1 METLPPPTGLPDDTL
16 PAASAALKRL
26 AELSTSL
33 QTELGELPTAQD
45 TLLDAIT
52 TSDTSQRELEVARL
66 LQRIDD
72 YWDSPSASD
81 GTRYE
86 KFLTGMQQTLRD
98 ELSVKIHER
107 DLTTQYLACLPASRR
122 RSDSPTAVPPK
133 IFSLHVKLQEQEQVE
148 VAGALVMSQDQGH
161 TLLIMPGIGAT
172 GFTSQAQMLETLPDW
187 LNSPTLRDALFNCI
201 EQRHQDVLTEIGND
215 PDLHLE
221 PFTAADLLLTPISDS
236 PYAHAM
242 DRLIDKQRKDV
253 RYASMLTSVDNRE
266 KHQALIQNAIGMRG
280 LFGPGALLELREL
293 ASLES
298 RYRRSL
304 PDWIKMASQD
314 DRSTYAERLQQYDQA
329 RAVTVSALNAA
340 ASPEQF
346 ARAQLRIRMANDL
359 GYDLDPSTIKANTQR
374 TLPVTG
380 EAYTVTRSL
389 TELALYGLHP
399 GDGKAGSEFLGHTTL
414 SLEDAPLA
422 EEHSSLTPA
431 YLVKVIEEL
440 DLRLTFAAFQ
450 QAQYRK
456 EHNQQ
461 LMHLLTRRQIS
472 ALAYAAKMQGHIR
485 PEDFTIVETVTN
497 PAQGNTDFR
506 LIVQQ
511 VKLNRQVLSK
521 LLVVRQETTTGQLER
536 LIMVAVDAPQTQC
549 FWAFDNQTQLRNE
562 LVGWVVS
569 DKLCDYLLNQ
579 VEVAAR
585 AGLAAQLAALKLKP
599 YPPEGFLELVSLSG
613 FDAGLRILAEQHI
626 RVALSEQQ
634 RHTPDW
640 YRHATPAQR
649 QELVALEDAANGAR
663 KNYDAKPHTHMQ
675 SFKAYTHERASR
687 QISKLLDVP
696 VGRVDPDL
704 IVISSERETLT
715 YTDMLLNGYDDS
727 IGIIRSTADTQ
738 ATFRGPEGVNLSA
751 LSPVKVAESV
761 RNQWLADDYI
771 ALVKNTLLNTGSQ
784 GYEYRRK
791 TSLLMTQL
799 QMKAAALRSL
809 LKGHISATQYQWLW
823 DSIDHAHL
831 SDARTREQ
839 YPLYPLQIHV
849 DKPFIASGVGGIDQ
863 LVIPDTN
870 LIHVETV
877 QGCVAILPMSIRQA
891 ALLYTHQAPDGIEF
905 RLFSSF
911 TDSLGTPG
919 MIDYYKDRCRIK
931 SRKTLSFFLRDM
943 QQGNANKAPFLPK
956 ESISDF
962 ADTCFNRPILR
973 KLRDVEETTTGRNDM
988 LAKLIWVSIEVI
1000 ATVVTLPFPPAS
1012 FAVGALLSLH
1022 DTVRALQSLR
1032 EGDSETA
1039 SAYIL
1044 TAMLNSFGAA
1054 GDLHSGLKG
1063 FGGVVRQ
1070 IGPPPPS
1077 HSALRPVQRSS
1088 SLPRYEDMYP
1098 INLYDEPFLVGKPD
1112 ANGYFPVLRN
1122 VSDASTKVDA
1132 TGQFVRPGAGGTWQ
1146 PPGHALDIAS
1156 PSAAGLRD
1164 GLEVHLSLSNVPRIS
1179 DGHAKGVCT
1188 INGRQYIEFSGKTF
1202 EVQYDTQIRSWQ
1214 IIDPGN
1220 PFAFFGKQPVS
1231 LDEQGKWQLV
1241 DRQQLRG
1248 GGRDSPQD
1256 YRPLP
1261 DTEAAGTGT
1270 NLSDYELPGQMQP
1283 HMELIISGEGY
1294 DPSGLGMMQYF
1305 ETYFME
1311 MRLKFTVL
1319 REKLYHDAHA
1329 FFSAPS
1335 LPPRPSLPALESGAS
1350 IDTLFESLLAHSSG
1364 LVLSEA
1370 PRSVASK
1377 RLLIQNMPLLVKER
1391 VEILYI
1397 EHLFSDKHLP
1407 KLARYRQLGKKTR
1420 SGSHEI
1426 KEHLEYINDKALNN
1440 QTTEY
1445 DYYHLIK
1452 IAHRHGIEVRPFSS
1466 SISYPLISHPVAP
1479 AAGDTAASQKM
1490 SNFFGHKLISGDVA
1504 SDPSRRWIALLDEK
1518 LASTHNQLPGI
1529 AELEGVPSI
1538 HIQDVASGSPTRIKA
1553 TAGAASTDSATHCDF
1568 TIEFANPLTIAP
1580 AKPLPESTLLDMALF
1595 KDLGNRQSIENAQL
1609 WSGEY
1614 GFRWGDTKGWLRIE
1628 PDHWTPNSPSSA
1640 IQKSLADATY
1650 EVPLE
1655 NRSTLYQ
1662 LANFEHKGLDQHYFF
1677 LDPELSVVRGKFF
1690 KVRTKLQ
1697 ADARNIAAVELP
1709 PRPTLPK
1716 VEPQAP
1722 LPDFL
1727 QTLYQHTDGI
1737 VIGEVHSSVAS
1748 KKLIIDNLPL
1758 LSQQKVK
1765 TLYLE
1770 HLLADLHQADLDRFF
1785 ETGQM
1790 SKTLLHDLKRLDR
1803 GHHTDPNRIH
1813 TFEQLVLKAQQHGV
1827 EIRAIDCSASYHL
1840 KGILGDAPTTRQQ
1853 MMNYFAHITIRKHQE
1868 VMGSHKWIALVGN
1881 THANTYQQIIP
1892 GIAELEAG
1900 IGLRVTD
1907 APPGNARGVIPDPGE
1922 RIKRGLG
1929 TETVPIKSDYL
1940 VEMEITGATRALPV
1954 RPPQTL
1960 PAEQRLTRPGM
1971 FLIEQ
1976 SEDGQQTIVHRS
1988 RDTFIHRTPV
1998 QVNAEG
2004 KLYIDRPTWTNA
2016 HLTPYNNMFALVEA
2030 LEELNLMRV
2039 T

>member
-1 METLPPPTGLPDDTL
+1 METLPPSTGFPDDTL

-26 AELSTSL
+26 AELSASL
-33 QTELGELPTAQD
+33 LTDLNALPAVD
-45 TLLDAIT
+45 DDLLDADASRQEQET
-52 TSDTSQRELEVARL
+52 VRL
-66 LQRIDD
+66 LQRIND
-72 YWDSPSASD
+72 YWDAPSASD

-86 KFLTGMQQTLRD
+86 KFLTGMQQALRD
-98 ELSVKIHER
+98 ELSIKIHER
-107 DLTTQYLACLPASRR
+107 DLAAHYIECLPASRR
-122 RSDSPTAVPPK
+122 RSDNPQTVPARN
-133 IFSLHVKLQEQEQVE
+133 FALQVQLQENEQAE
-148 VAGALVMSQDQGH
+148 VAGALVMSREQGH
-161 TLLIMPGIGAT
+161 TLLVLPGIGAT
-172 GFTSQAQMLETLPDW
+172 GFSSQTEMRETLASW
-187 LNSPTLRDALFNCI
+187 LNDPTLKDALFNCF
-201 EQRHQDVLTEIGND
+201 EQHHQDVLTAIDND

-221 PFTAADLLLTPISDS
+221 PFTANDLLLKPIVGA
-236 PYAHAM
+236 PYAYAM
-242 DRLIDKQRKDV
+242 NRLLDKQYADI
-253 RYASMLTSVDNRE
+253 RYACALTTPDDRT
-266 KHQALIQNAIGMRG
+266 KRRTLIQEAISMRG
-280 LFGPGALLELREL
+280 LFGPAAILELREL

-304 PDWIKMASQD
+304 PDWIKMASQE
-314 DRSTYAERLQQYDQA
+314 DRSAYAERLRQYDQA
-329 RAVTVSALNAA
+329 RAVMLSALNAA

-346 ARAQLRIRMANDL
+346 AVAQLRTRLANDL
-359 GYDLDPSTIKANTQR
+359 GYDLDPSTITASTQR
-374 TLPVTG
+374 SLPVTG
-380 EAYTVTRSL
+380 EPYTVPRTL
-389 TELALYGLHP
+389 AELALYGLHP
-399 GDGKAGSEFLGHTTL
+399 GDGQAGSAFLEHTTF
-414 SLEDAPLA
+414 SLEGAPLA
-422 EEHSSLTPA
+422 AEYSSLTPA
-431 YLVKVIEEL
+431 YLARAINEL
-440 DLRLTFAAFQ
+440 DLRMTFAEFQ
-450 QAQYRK
+450 QTEYRK
-456 EHNQQ
+456 AHNQQ

-485 PEDFTIVETVTN
+485 PEDFTAVEAVTN
-497 PAQGNTDFR
+497 PERATTDFR
-506 LIVQQ
+506 FIVQQ

-521 LLVVRQETTTGQLER
+521 LLIVRQEATTGQLER

-549 FWAFDNQTQLRNE
+549 FWAFDNETQLRNE
-562 LVGWVVS
+562 LVSWVTS
-569 DKLCDYLLNQ
+569 DKRCEYLLKQ
-579 VEVAAR
+579 VEVADR
-585 AGLAAQLAALKLKP
+585 DGLATQLAALKLKP
-599 YPPEGFLELVSLSG
+599 YPSADFLELVSLSS
-613 FDAGLRILAEQHI
+613 FDTSLHILAEQHI
-626 RVALSEQQ
+626 RVALSEQK

-640 YRHATPAQR
+640 YRQASTAQR

-675 SFKAYTHERASR
+675 AFKAYTHERASR
-687 QISKLLDVP
+687 QISKLLGVP
-696 VGRVDPDL
+696 VGHVDPDL
-704 IVISSERETLT
+704 VVISSERETIT

-771 ALVKNTLLNTGSQ
+771 ALVNNTLLNAGSE

-809 LKGHISATQYQWLW
+809 LKENISATQYQWLW

-831 SDARTREQ
+831 SDAKTREQ

-849 DKPFIASGVGGIDQ
+849 DKPFIASGVGGINQ

-877 QGCVAILPMSIRQA
+877 QGCIAILPMSIRQA
-891 ALLYTHQAPDGIEF
+891 SLLYTPQAPDGIEF

-919 MIDYYKDRCRIK
+919 MIDYYKDRCRLK
-931 SRKTLSFFLRDM
+931 SRKALSFFLRDM
-943 QQGNANKAPFLPK
+943 QKGNASKAPFLPR

-988 LAKLIWVSIEVI
+988 LARLIWVSIEVI
-1000 ATVVTLPFPPAS
+1000 ATIVTLPFPPAS

-1032 EGDSETA
+1032 DGDSETA

-1070 IGPPPPS
+1070 IGPPPSPD
-1077 HSALRPVQRSS
+1077 SALRPVKRVP
-1088 SLPRYEDMYP
+1088 SLPRYEDLYP
-1098 INLYDEPFLVGKPD
+1098 INLHDEALLVGKPD
-1112 ANGYFPVLRN
+1112 TNGYFPVLRTISSSSTE
-1122 VSDASTKVDA
+1122 VSS
-1132 TGQFVRPGAGGTWQ
+1132 TGQFVKPGARGTWQ
-1146 PPGHALDIAS
+1146 TPAPALDTAS
-1156 PSAAGLRD
+1156 ASATGVRD
-1164 GLEVHLSLSNVPRIS
+1164 GLEVHLSLSNVPRIG
-1179 DGHAKGVCT
+1179 DGHAKGICT
-1188 INGRQYIEFSGKTF
+1188 VNGRQYIELSGKTF
-1202 EVQYDTQIRSWQ
+1202 EVQYDAQIRSWQ
-1214 IIDPGN
+1214 IIDPAN
-1220 PFAFFGKQPVS
+1220 PFAFFGKQPVY
-1231 LDEQGKWQLV
+1231 LDEHGTWQLA

-1248 GGRDSPQD
+1248 GGRDSPQN

-1261 DTEAAGTGT
+1261 EAEATGTGT
-1270 NLSDYELPGQMQP
+1270 TPGDYELPAQMQP

-1305 ETYFME
+1305 ETYFVE
-1311 MRLKFTVL
+1311 MRLRFTVL

-1335 LPPRPSLPALESGAS
+1335 LPPRPSLPTLESGAS
-1350 IDTLFESLLAHSSG
+1350 LDTLFESLLAHNSG

-1370 PRSVASK
+1370 PKSVASK
-1377 RLLIQNMPLLVKER
+1377 RLLIQNMPLLAKER

-1397 EHLFSDKHLP
+1397 EHLFTDKHLP

-1452 IAHRHGIEVRPFSS
+1452 TAHRHGIEVRPFSS
-1466 SISYPLISHPVAP
+1466 SISYPLIRHPVAA

-1490 SNFFGHKLISGDVA
+1490 SNFFGHRLISSDVA
-1504 SDPSRRWIALLDEK
+1504 SEPSRRWIVLLDEK
-1518 LASTHNQLPGI
+1518 LATTHDQIPGI
-1529 AELEGVPSI
+1529 AELQGVPSV
-1538 HIQDVASGSPTRIKA
+1538 HIQDVASGSPTRIKT
-1553 TAGAASTDSATHCDF
+1553 TAGSTSADSATRCDF
-1568 TIEFANPLTIAP
+1568 TIEFANPLTIPP
-1580 AKPLPESTLLDMALF
+1580 AKTLPESTLLDMALF
-1595 KDLGNRQSIENAQL
+1595 KELGNRKSIENPKL

-1614 GFRWGDTKGWLRIE
+1614 GFRWSDTKGWLRIE

-1650 EVPLE
+1650 EVPQE
-1655 NRSTLYQ
+1655 SRSTLYQ

-1677 LDPELSVVRGKFF
+1677 MDPELSTVRGQFF
-1690 KVRTKLQ
+1690 QVRAKLQ
-1697 ADARNIAAVELP
+1697 ADARNIAAIELP
-1709 PRPTLPK
+1709 SRPNLPDI
-1716 VEPQAP
+1716 EPKAP

-1727 QTLYQHTDGI
+1727 QTLYQHTDGV
-1737 VIGEVHSSVAS
+1737 VIGESHSSVAS

-1803 GHHTDPNRIH
+1803 GHYTDPNRIY
-1813 TFEQLVLKAQQHGV
+1813 TFEQLVLKAQQNGV
-1827 EIRAIDCSASYHL
+1827 EVRAIDCSASYHL
-1840 KGILGDAPTTRQQ
+1840 KGIMGGAPTTRQQ
-1853 MMNYFAHITIRKHQE
+1853 MMNYFAHLTIRKHQE

-1900 IGLRVTD
+1900 IGLRVIDT
-1907 APPGNARGVIPDPGE
+1907 PPGQSRGVIPDPGD
-1922 RIKRGLG
+1922 RIRRGLIP
-1929 TETVPIKSDYL
+1929 ETVPIKSDYL
-1940 VEMEITGATRALPV
+1940 VEMEIPGTTKTIVINPA
-1954 RPPQTL
+1954 QTL
-1960 PAEQRLTRPGM
+1960 PVEQRLTRPGM

-1976 SEDGQQTIVHRS
+1976 SEDGLQTIVHRS
-1988 RDTFIHRTPV
+1988 RDTFIHRTPI

-2016 HLTPYNNMFALVEA
+2016 HMTPYNNMFALVTA

>member
-1 METLPPPTGLPDDTL
+1 METLPPSPGLPDDTL

-26 AELSTSL
+26 EELSTSL
-33 QTELGELPTAQD
+33 LTDLKALPAVD
-45 TLLDAIT
+45 DDLLDADASRQEQET
-52 TSDTSQRELEVARL
+52 VRL
-66 LQRIDD
+66 LQRIND
-72 YWDSPSASD
+72 YWDAPSASD

-86 KFLTGMQQTLRD
+86 KFLTGMQQALRD
-98 ELSVKIHER
+98 ELSIKIHER
-107 DLTTQYLACLPASRR
+107 DLSAPYIACLPAERR
-122 RSDSPTAVPPK
+122 RSDTPQTVPARN
-133 IFSLHVKLQEQEQVE
+133 FALHVQLQDNEQVE
-148 VAGALVMSQDQGH
+148 VAGALVMSREQGH
-161 TLLIMPGIGAT
+161 TLLVLPGIGAT
-172 GFTSQAQMLETLPDW
+172 GFKSQTEMRETLTKW
-187 LNSPTLRDALFNCI
+187 LNDPTLKDALFNCF
-201 EQRHQDVLTEIGND
+201 EQRYQDVLTAIDND

-221 PFTAADLLLTPISDS
+221 PFTADDLLLKPIVGA
-236 PYAHAM
+236 PYAYAM
-242 DRLIDKQRKDV
+242 NRLLDKQYADV
-253 RYASMLTSVDNRE
+253 RYACALTTTDDR
-266 KHQALIQNAIGMRG
+266 KKRRALIQAAIDMRG
-280 LFGPGALLELREL
+280 LFGPAAMLELREL
-293 ASLES
+293 VSLER
-298 RYRRSL
+298 RYRRNL
-304 PDWIKMASQD
+304 PDWIKMASKE
-314 DRSTYAERLQQYDQA
+314 DRSAYTERLRQYDQA
-329 RAVTVSALNAA
+329 RTVMLSALNAA

-346 ARAQLRIRMANDL
+346 AVAQLRTRLANDL
-359 GYDLDPSTIKANTQR
+359 GYDLEPSAIRVSTQR
-374 TLPVTG
+374 TLQVTG
-380 EAYTVTRSL
+380 EPYTVTRSL
-389 TELALYGLHP
+389 SDLALYGLHP
-399 GDGKAGSEFLGHTTL
+399 GDRTTGSEFLEHTTF
-414 SLEDAPLA
+414 SLDGAPLPA
-422 EEHSSLTPA
+422 DYASMTPA
-431 YLVKVIEEL
+431 YLAKVIDEL
-440 DLRLTFAAFQ
+440 DLRLNFAAFQ
-450 QAQYRK
+450 QTEYRK
-456 EHNQQ
+456 EYNQQ
-461 LMHLLTRRQIS
+461 VMELLTHRQIS

-485 PEDFTIVETVTN
+485 PEDFTTVEAVNN
-497 PAQGNTDFR
+497 PEQVKTDFR

-511 VKLNRQVLSK
+511 IKLNRQVMSK
-521 LLVVRQETTTGQLER
+521 LLVIRQETATGQLDR
-536 LIMVAVDAPQTQC
+536 LIMIAVDTPQPRC
-549 FWAFDNQTQLRNE
+549 FWAFDNETQLRNE
-562 LVGWVVS
+562 VVGWAIS
-569 DKLCDYLLNQ
+569 APLCDYLLKQ
-579 VEVAAR
+579 IEVTAR
-585 AGLAAQLAALKLKP
+585 APLAEQLAALKLKP
-599 YPPEGFLELVSLSG
+599 YPSADFLQLVSLSD
-613 FDAGLRILAEQHI
+613 FDTGLRILAEQHV
-626 RVALSEQQ
+626 RVALSEQK

-640 YRHATPAQR
+640 YRHASPVQR

-663 KNYDAKPHTHMQ
+663 KNYDAQSHTHMQ
-675 SFKAYTHERASR
+675 PFKDYVHERASK
-687 QISKLLDVP
+687 QIGKLLGVP
-696 VGRVDPDL
+696 AGSVDPDL
-704 IVISSERETLT
+704 IVIRSERETIT

-738 ATFRGPEGVNLSA
+738 ATFSGPEGVNLSA
-751 LSPVKVAESV
+751 LSPEKVAESV

-771 ALVKNTLLNTGSQ
+771 ALVKSTLLNPGSQ

-809 LKGHISATQYQWLW
+809 LKGHISATQYQWLR

-831 SDARTREQ
+831 NDARTREQ

-877 QGCVAILPMSIRQA
+877 QGCIAILPMSIRQA
-891 ALLYTHQAPDGIEF
+891 SLLYTPQAPDGMEF

-911 TDSLGTPG
+911 TESLGTPG

-931 SRKTLSFFLRDM
+931 SRKALSFFLRDM
-943 QQGNANKAPFLPK
+943 QKGNANKAPFLPR

-988 LAKLIWVSIEVI
+988 LTRLIWVSIEVI
-1000 ATVVTLPFPPAS
+1000 ATIVTLPFPPAS
-1012 FAVGALLSLH
+1012 FVVGALLSLH
-1022 DTVRALQSLR
+1022 DTVRSLQHLR

-1044 TAMLNSFGAA
+1044 TAILNSLGAA
-1054 GDLHSGLKG
+1054 GDVHSGLKG

-1070 IGPPPPS
+1070 IGPPPSPD
-1077 HSALRPVQRSS
+1077 SALRPVKRVP
-1088 SLPRYEDMYP
+1088 SLPRYEDLYP
-1098 INLYDEPFLVGKPD
+1098 VNLHDEALLVGKPD
-1112 ANGYFPVLRN
+1112 TNGYFPVLRN
-1122 VSDASTKVDA
+1122 ISNSSTEVSS
-1132 TGQFVRPGAGGTWQ
+1132 TGQFVKPGTRGTWQ
-1146 PPGHALDIAS
+1146 TPVPALDTAS
-1156 PSAAGLRD
+1156 HSAAGVRD
-1164 GLEVHLSLSNVPRIS
+1164 GLEVHISLSNVPRIG
-1179 DGHAKGVCT
+1179 DGHAKGICT
-1188 INGRQYIEFSGKTF
+1188 VNGRQYIELSGKTF
-1202 EVQYDTQIRSWQ
+1202 EVQYDAQIRSWQ
-1214 IIDPGN
+1214 IIDPAN
-1220 PFAFFGKQPVS
+1220 PFAFFGKQPVY
-1231 LDEQGKWQLV
+1231 LDKNGTWQLA

-1248 GGRDSPQD
+1248 GGRDSPQN
-1256 YRPLP
+1256 YRPLSEN
-1261 DTEAAGTGT
+1261 EATNTGT
-1270 NLSDYELPGQMQP
+1270 TLGDYELPPQMQP

-1305 ETYFME
+1305 ETYFVE

-1319 REKLYHDAHA
+1319 REKLYRDAHA

-1350 IDTLFESLLAHSSG
+1350 IETLFESLLAHNSG

-1370 PRSVASK
+1370 PKSVASK
-1377 RLLIQNMPLLVKER
+1377 RLLIQNMPLLAKER

-1397 EHLFSDKHLP
+1397 EHLFTDKHLP

-1466 SISYPLISHPVAP
+1466 SISYPLTRHPVAA

-1490 SNFFGHKLISGDVA
+1490 SNFFGHKLISSDVA
-1504 SDPSRRWIALLDEK
+1504 SEPSRRWIALLDEK
-1518 LASTHNQLPGI
+1518 LATTHDQIPGI
-1529 AELEGVPSI
+1529 AELQGVPSV
-1538 HIQDVASGSPTRIKA
+1538 HIQDVASGSPTRIN
-1553 TAGAASTDSATHCDF
+1553 TTTGAASTHSATRCDF

-1580 AKPLPESTLLDMALF
+1580 AKTLPESTLLDMALF
-1595 KDLGNRQSIENAQL
+1595 KDLGNRKSIENPKL

-1614 GFRWGDTKGWLRIE
+1614 GFRWDDTKGWLRIE
-1628 PDHWTPNSPSSA
+1628 PDHWTPNTPLSA

-1677 LDPELSVVRGKFF
+1677 MDPELSTVRGQFF
-1690 KVRTKLQ
+1690 QVRAKLQ
-1697 ADARNIAAVELP
+1697 ADARNIAAIELP
-1709 PRPTLPK
+1709 SRPNLPDI
-1716 VEPQAP
+1716 EPKAP

-1727 QTLYQHTDGI
+1727 QTLYQHTDGV
-1737 VIGEVHSSVAS
+1737 VIGESHSSVAS

-1803 GHHTDPNRIH
+1803 GHYTDPNRIY
-1813 TFEQLVLKAQQHGV
+1813 TFEQLVLKAQQNGV
-1827 EIRAIDCSASYHL
+1827 EVRAIDCSASYHL
-1840 KGILGDAPTTRQQ
+1840 KGIMGGAPTTRQQ
-1853 MMNYFAHITIRKHQE
+1853 MMNYFAHLTIRKHQE

-1900 IGLRVTD
+1900 IGLRVIDT
-1907 APPGNARGVIPDPGE
+1907 PPGQSRGVIPDPGD
-1922 RIKRGLG
+1922 RIRRGLIP
-1929 TETVPIKSDYL
+1929 ETVPIKSDYL
-1940 VEMEITGATRALPV
+1940 VEMEIPGTTKTIVINPA
-1954 RPPQTL
+1954 QTL
-1960 PAEQRLTRPGM
+1960 PVEQRLTRPGM

-1976 SEDGQQTIVHRS
+1976 SEDGLQTIVHRS
-1988 RDTFIHRTPV
+1988 RDTFIHRTPI

-2016 HLTPYNNMFALVEA
+2016 HMTPYNNMFALVTA

>member
-1 METLPPPTGLPDDTL
+1 METLPPSTGFPDDTL

-26 AELSTSL
+26 AELSASL
-33 QTELGELPTAQD
+33 LTDLNALPAVD
-45 TLLDAIT
+45 DDLLDADASRQEQET
-52 TSDTSQRELEVARL
+52 VRL
-66 LQRIDD
+66 LQRIND
-72 YWDSPSASD
+72 YWDAPSASD

-86 KFLTGMQQTLRD
+86 KFLTGMQQALRD
-98 ELSVKIHER
+98 ELSIKIHER
-107 DLTTQYLACLPASRR
+107 DLAAHYIACLPASRR
-122 RSDSPTAVPPK
+122 RSDTPQTVPARN
-133 IFSLHVKLQEQEQVE
+133 FALQVQLQENEQAE
-148 VAGALVMSQDQGH
+148 VAGALVMSREQGH
-161 TLLIMPGIGAT
+161 TLLVLPGIGAT
-172 GFTSQAQMLETLPDW
+172 GFSSQTEMRETLANW
-187 LNSPTLRDALFNCI
+187 LNDPTLKDALFNCF
-201 EQRHQDVLTEIGND
+201 EQRYQDVLTAIDND

-221 PFTAADLLLTPISDS
+221 PFTANDLLLKPIVGA
-236 PYAHAM
+236 PYAYAM
-242 DRLIDKQRKDV
+242 NRLLDKQYADV
-253 RYASMLTSVDNRE
+253 RYACALTAIDDRT
-266 KHQALIQNAIGMRG
+266 KRRTLIQAAIGMRG
-280 LFGPGALLELREL
+280 LFGPAAMLELREL
-293 ASLES
+293 ASLER

-304 PDWIKMASQD
+304 PDWIKMASQE
-314 DRSTYAERLQQYDQA
+314 DRNAYAERLQQYDQA
-329 RAVTVSALNAA
+329 RAVTISALNAA

-346 ARAQLRIRMANDL
+346 AKTQLRTRLANDL
-359 GYDLDPSTIKANTQR
+359 GYDLDPSAVKATTQR

-380 EAYTVTRSL
+380 APYTLTRSL

-399 GDGKAGSEFLGHTTL
+399 GDRKQGSEFLEHTTF
-414 SLEDAPLA
+414 SLEDVPLA
-422 EEHSSLTPA
+422 TDYASLTPA
-431 YLVKVIEEL
+431 YLAKLIDEL
-440 DLRLTFAAFQ
+440 DLRLSFAAFQ
-450 QAQYRK
+450 QTEYHK
-456 EHNQQ
+456 EYNQQ
-461 LMHLLTRRQIS
+461 VMMLLTRRQIS
-472 ALAYAAKMQGHIR
+472 SLAYAAKMQGHIR
-485 PEDFTIVETVTN
+485 PEDFTTVEAVTN
-497 PAQGNTDFR
+497 PEQSPTDSR

-511 VKLNRQVLSK
+511 VKLNRQILSK
-521 LLVVRQETTTGQLER
+521 LLVIRQETATGQLER
-536 LIMVAVDAPQTQC
+536 LILVAVDTAQPQC
-549 FWAFDNQTQLRNE
+549 FWAFDNETQLRNE
-562 LVGWVVS
+562 LVGWAGS
-569 DKLCDYLLNQ
+569 APLCDYLLKQ
-579 VEVAAR
+579 IEVTAR
-585 AGLAAQLAALKLKP
+585 AALAEQLAALKLKP
-599 YPPEGFLELVSLSG
+599 YPSADFLGLVNLSN

-626 RVALSEQQ
+626 RVALSEQE

-640 YRHATPAQR
+640 YRKASLAQR

-663 KNYDAKPHTHMQ
+663 KNYDAQPHTHMQ
-675 SFKAYTHERASR
+675 PFKAYVHERASK
-687 QISKLLDVP
+687 QIGKLLGVP
-696 VGRVDPDL
+696 AGSIDPDMV
-704 IVISSERETLT
+704 VIRSERETLS

-738 ATFRGPEGVNLSA
+738 ATFSGPQGVNLNA
-751 LSPVKVAESV
+751 LSPEKVAESV

-771 ALVKNTLLNTGSQ
+771 ALVNSTLLNPNSQ

-809 LKGHISATQYQWLW
+809 LKGHISPTQHQWLM
-823 DSIDHAHL
+823 DSIDHAHV
-831 SDARTREQ
+831 SEPRIREQ

-849 DKPFIASGVGGIDQ
+849 DKPFIASGLGGINQ
-863 LVIPDTN
+863 LVISDTN

-891 ALLYTHQAPDGIEF
+891 ALLYTPRAPDGIEF

-911 TDSLGTPG
+911 TESLGTPG
-919 MIDYYKDRCRIK
+919 MIDYYKDRCRLK
-931 SRKTLSFFLRDM
+931 SRKALSFFLRDM
-943 QQGNANKAPFLPK
+943 QKGNANKAPFLPR
-956 ESISDF
+956 EPISDF

-973 KLRDVEETTTGRNDM
+973 KLRDVKETTTGRNDM
-988 LAKLIWVSIEVI
+988 LARLIWVSIEVI
-1000 ATVVTLPFPPAS
+1000 ATIVTLPFPPAS

-1032 EGDSETA
+1032 DGDSETA

-1063 FGGVVRQ
+1063 FGSVVRQ
-1070 IGPPPPS
+1070 VGPPPSPD
-1077 HSALRPVQRSS
+1077 SALRPVKRVP
-1088 SLPRYEDMYP
+1088 SLPRYEDLFP
-1098 INLYDEPFLVGKPD
+1098 IKLNDEALLVGKPD
-1112 ANGYFPVLRN
+1112 TNGYFPVLRN
-1122 VSDASTKVDA
+1122 VSGSPTEAGS
-1132 TGQFVRPGAGGTWQ
+1132 TGQFIRPGSGTWQ
-1146 PPGHALDIAS
+1146 PLDAATPS
-1156 PSAAGLRD
+1156 PAGVHD
-1164 GLEVHLSLSNVPRIS
+1164 GFEVRLSLNNVPRIG

-1188 INGRQYIEFSGKTF
+1188 VNGKQYIELSGKTF
-1202 EVQYDTQIRSWQ
+1202 EVQYDTQIHCWQ
-1214 IIDPGN
+1214 IIDPQN
-1220 PFAFFGKQPVS
+1220 PFAFFGKQPVR
-1231 LDEQGKWQLV
+1231 LDEQGKWQLA

-1248 GGRDSPQD
+1248 GGRDSPQN

-1261 DTEAAGTGT
+1261 EAEATGTGT
-1270 NLSDYELPGQMQP
+1270 TPGDYELPAQMQP

-1311 MRLKFTVL
+1311 MRLRFTVL

-1335 LPPRPSLPALESGAS
+1335 LPARPSLPTLESGAS
-1350 IDTLFESLLAHSSG
+1350 LDTLFESLLAHNSG

-1370 PRSVASK
+1370 PKSVASK
-1377 RLLIQNMPLLVKER
+1377 RLLIQNMPLLAKER

-1397 EHLFSDKHLP
+1397 EHLFTDKHLP

-1426 KEHLEYINDKALNN
+1426 KEHLEYLNDKALNN

-1466 SISYPLISHPVAP
+1466 SISYPLIRHPVTA

-1490 SNFFGHKLISGDVA
+1490 SNFFGHKLISSDVA
-1504 SDPSRRWIALLDEK
+1504 SEPSRRWIALLDEK
-1518 LASTHNQLPGI
+1518 LATTHGQIPGI
-1529 AELEGVPSI
+1529 AELQGVPSV
-1538 HIQDVASGSPTRIKA
+1538 HIQDVASGSPTRIKT
-1553 TAGAASTDSATHCDF
+1553 TAGSASADSAARCDF
-1568 TIEFANPLTIAP
+1568 TIEFANPLTIPP
-1580 AKPLPESTLLDMALF
+1580 AKTLPESTLLDMALF
-1595 KDLGNRQSIENAQL
+1595 KELGNRKSIENPKL

-1614 GFRWGDTKGWLRIE
+1614 GFHWGDTKGWLRIE

-1677 LDPELSVVRGKFF
+1677 MDPELSAVRGKFF
-1690 KVRTKLQ
+1690 QVRAKLQ
-1697 ADARNIAAVELP
+1697 ADARNIAAIELP
-1709 PRPTLPK
+1709 VRPKMPN
-1716 VEPQAP
+1716 VEPKAP

-1727 QTLYQHTDGI
+1727 QTLYQHTDGV
-1737 VIGEVHSSVAS
+1737 VIGESHSSVAS

-1803 GHHTDPNRIH
+1803 GHYTDPNRIY
-1813 TFEQLVLKAQQHGV
+1813 TFEQLVLKAQQNGV

-1840 KGILGDAPTTRQQ
+1840 KGILGEAPTTRQQ
-1853 MMNYFAHITIRKHQE
+1853 MMNYFAHLTIRKHQE

-1900 IGLRVTD
+1900 IGLRVIDT
-1907 APPGNARGVIPDPGE
+1907 PPGQSRGVIADPGD
-1922 RIKRGLG
+1922 RIRRGLIP
-1929 TETVPIKSDYL
+1929 ETVPIKSDYL
-1940 VEMEITGATRALPV
+1940 VEMEIPGATQGIVIRPV
-1954 RPPQTL
+1954 QTL
-1960 PAEQRLTRPGM
+1960 PVEQRLTRPGM
-1971 FLIEQ
+1971 FLIEE
-1976 SEDGQQTIVHRS
+1976 SEDGLQTIVHRS
-1988 RDTFIHRTPV
+1988 RDTFIHRTPI

-2016 HLTPYNNMFALVEA
+2016 HLTPYNNMFALVAA
-2030 LEELNLMRV
+2030 LEELNLMHV

>member
-33 QTELGELPTAQD
+33 QTELSELPTAQD
-45 TLLDAIT
+45 ALLDAIT
-52 TSDTSQRELEVARL
+52 TSDASQREQEVARL
-66 LQRIDD
+66 LQSIDD

-86 KFLTGMQQTLRD
+86 KFLTGMQQALRD

-122 RSDSPTAVPPK
+122 QSDSPRAVPPK
-133 IFSLHVKLQEQEQVE
+133 SFSLHVRLQEQEQVE

-161 TLLIMPGIGAT
+161 TLLIMPGVGAT
-172 GFTSQAQMLETLPDW
+172 GFTSQAQMLETLPNW

-221 PFTAADLLLTPISDS
+221 PFTAADLLLTPTSDS
-236 PYAHAM
+236 PCAHAM

-253 RYASMLTSVDNRE
+253 RYACMLTNVESRE
-266 KHQALIQNAIGMRG
+266 KHQTLIQNAIGMRG

-359 GYDLDPSTIKANTQR
+359 GYDLDPNTIKVNTQR

-399 GDGKAGSEFLGHTTL
+399 GDGKAGSEFLRHTTL

-431 YLVKVIEEL
+431 YLVKAIEEL

-450 QAQYRK
+450 QAEYRK
-456 EHNQQ
+456 EHSQQ

-497 PAQGNTDFR
+497 PAQGSTDFR

-521 LLVVRQETTTGQLER
+521 LLIVRQETTAGQLER

-569 DKLCDYLLNQ
+569 DKLCDYLLKQ

-599 YPPEGFLELVSLSG
+599 YPPENFLELVSLSG
-613 FDAGLRILAEQHI
+613 FEAALRILAEQHI
-626 RVALSEQQ
+626 RVAVSEQQ

-675 SFKAYTHERASR
+675 PFKAYTHERASR

-771 ALVKNTLLNTGSQ
+771 ALVNNTLLNTGSQ

-791 TSLLMTQL
+791 TSLLLTQL
-799 QMKAAALRSL
+799 QMKAAALCSL

-849 DKPFIASGVGGIDQ
+849 DKPFIASGVGGVDQ

-877 QGCVAILPMSIRQA
+877 QGCVAILPTSIRQA
-891 ALLYTHQAPDGIEF
+891 ALLYTPQAPDGIEF

-956 ESISDF
+956 GSISDF

-988 LAKLIWVSIEVI
+988 LARLIWVSIEVI

-1063 FGGVVRQ
+1063 FGGVIRQ

-1098 INLYDEPFLVGKPD
+1098 ISLYDEPFLVGKPD

-1122 VSDASTKVDA
+1122 VSDTSTKIDA
-1132 TGQFVRPGAGGTWQ
+1132 TGQFVRPGTGGTWQ
-1146 PPGHALDIAS
+1146 PPGPALDIAS
-1156 PSAAGLRD
+1156 PPAAGLRD

-1179 DGHAKGVCT
+1179 DGHGKGVCT

-1202 EVQYDTQIRSWQ
+1202 EVQYDAQIRSWQ

-1350 IDTLFESLLAHSSG
+1350 IDTLFESLLAHSNG

-1426 KEHLEYINDKALNN
+1426 KEHLEYINNKALNN

-1479 AAGDTAASQKM
+1479 AAGDTVASQKM

-1650 EVPLE
+1650 EVPQE
-1655 NRSTLYQ
+1655 NKSTLYQ

-1677 LDPELSVVRGKFF
+1677 LDPELGAVRGKFF

-1697 ADARNIAAVELP
+1697 ADARNIASIELP

-1716 VEPQAP
+1716 VEPLAP

-1737 VIGEVHSSVAS
+1737 VIGEVRSSVAS

-1803 GHHTDPNRIH
+1803 GHHTDPSKIH

-1840 KGILGDAPTTRQQ
+1840 KGILGEAPTTRQQ

-1868 VMGSHKWIALVGN
+1868 VMGSHKWIALVGD

-1929 TETVPIKSDYL
+1929 TESVQIKSDYL
-1940 VEMEITGATRALPV
+1940 VEMEIPGATRAPPV
-1954 RPPQTL
+1954 RPPQVL